1 MEARMTSARRMARHR
16 TARRARGMRAVQIWV
31 PDTRTEA
38 FAAAA
43 RHACEVVNAAPDRQ
57 ESMDWL
63 ERVSVFDDETDAAR

>member
-1 MEARMTSARRMARHR
+1 MRWSFSGKWNCGGAEPEEPGRLRSRA
-16 TARRARGMRAVQIWV
+16 TA
-31 PDTRTEA
+31 RTEA

-63 ERVSVFDDETDAAR
+63 ERVSVFDDTDAAR